1 MFVTTKNKNKSKNL
15 FSESCLKW
23 PHYYR
28 EVISDFYLGG
38 LRQIRQIKSC
48 FDQKICFAKVSIH
61 ITIEK
66 WSSFLDLGSVSWPRR
81 CCRRCGVAGGE
92 RVPPAPLGWYLTI
105 SVILLYLGLY
115 QCHLGASR
123 CILVNL
129 GLSRT
134 IWGLHFFDM
143 DCFWIK
149 NFLDPIFFDENINN
163 NDHNFNGFW
172 RNWNYPSL
180 WDIWTV

>member
-1 MFVTTKNKNKSKNL
+1 MANNLGLDPFPDPVGHFEAPWWPFYIFEVLKEGMIESKNL
-15 FSESCLKW
+15 FSESW
-23 PHYYR
+23 SEGPIT
-28 EVISDFYLGG
+28 EG
-38 LRQIRQIKSC
+38 LTYIRTPSAIW
-48 FDQKICFAKVSIH
+48 
-61 ITIEK
+61 IE
-66 WSSFLDLGSVSWPRR
+66 WAGR
-81 CCRRCGVAGGE
+81 CCGRCGVAGGE

-149 NFLDPIFFDENINN
+149 NFWTQFFLTKTSITNN